1 MESNSINIG
10 REQRKLKATL
20 NIYRGF
26 KERYE
31 WLLKDNNQDIVTNT
45 KLFKKYSDLEQL
57 TNKELYSLEQSSIYR
72 IDKYLEIMRIKDLA
86 NQTDLTK
93 RLVYILLF
101 EKIIYEPLG
110 SDKFRII
117 LYPFTFLS
125 ELL

>member
-1 MESNSINIG
+1 
-10 REQRKLKATL
+10 
-20 NIYRGF
+20 
-26 KERYE
+26 
-31 WLLKDNNQDIVTNT
+31 
-45 KLFKKYSDLEQL
+45 
-57 TNKELYSLEQSSIYR
+57 
-72 IDKYLEIMRIKDLA
+72 MRIKDLA

-125 ELL
+125 ELLWLPKEIVI